1 MHLQYQSIVNPIF
14 LDNTEEYDMLKSAG
28 LMKLI
33 ESGCCRAGAFCE
45 EQMR

>member
-28 LMKLI
+28 LVLWLCDDSNSAAKELAI
-33 ESGCCRAGAFCE
+33 SN
-45 EQMR
+45 